1 MKRIIG
7 LVVLSMVAAVV
18 LVGCGGGGGGGVGV
32 GTNAHATPPTVL
44 NAGVT
49 KDVTLRNPGFT
60 VGDDIRSF
68 TNFTG
73 EITVSGNMISLT
85 DGGKN
90 QVFVGW
96 TMIAVEK

>member
-1 MKRIIG
+1 MKRIIVP
-7 LVVLSMVAAVV
+7 VVLSMVAAVV
-18 LVGCGGGGGGGVGV
+18 LVGCGGGGGGGVG
-32 GTNAHATPPTVL
+32 TNANATPPTVL

-49 KDVTLRNPGFT
+49 KDVSLRNPGFT
-60 VGDDIRSF
+60 VGDEIRSF

>member
-1 MKRIIG
+1 MKRLI
-7 LVVLSMVAAVV
+7 VLSVIVALV
-18 LVGCGGGGGGGVGV
+18 LVGCGGGGGGV

-44 NAGVT
+44 SAGVT

-60 VGDDIRSF
+60 AGDENRSF